1 MALLSMCEEMGLKFL
16 NTAEALKD
24 STGYGNA
31 DYYQSGDIH
40 LKTSGLKV
48 LLNYLRTHAYETE
61 DRRPDTNNIPSR
73 AEYVPD
79 PSSAVASSSSE
90 VTSSSS
96 EVQEDTTQYQASYRV
111 DKTGGGTLSAG
122 NDNGKTTLTYGVG
135 ASQSVSVTAV
145 PASGHVFVKW
155 SDGRLGADQQQR
167 QGCSGRQLHL
177 PREDQRQASGG
188 RFHPLVCQRCGGCF
202 CRRPDQRDG
211 AHYG

>member
-1 MALLSMCEEMGLKFL
+1 MGLKFL
-16 NTAEALKD
+16 NTAVALKD

-48 LLNYLRTHAYETE
+48 LLNSLRTPAYETE
-61 DRRPDTNNIPSR
+61 DRRPDTNDIPSR

-79 PSSAVASSSSE
+79 PSSAVASSSSA

-96 EVQEDTTQYQASYRV
+96 EVQEDTTQNQASYRV

-122 NDNGKTTLTYGVG
+122 NDNGKTTLTYSVG

-155 SDGRLGADQQQR
+155 SDGVTNKTRSDAN
-167 QGCSGRQLHL
+167 
-177 PREDQRQASGG
+177 
-188 RFHPLVCQRCGGCF
+188 F
-202 CRRPDQRDG
+202 
-211 AHYG
+211 